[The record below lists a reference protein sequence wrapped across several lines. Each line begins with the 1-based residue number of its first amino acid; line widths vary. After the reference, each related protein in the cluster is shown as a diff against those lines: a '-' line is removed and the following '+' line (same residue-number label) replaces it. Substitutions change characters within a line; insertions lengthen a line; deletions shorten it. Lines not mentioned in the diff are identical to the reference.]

1 MRTCFI
7 IIFIAFTSLVY
18 GQNPAIPLRDSIDAA
33 FTTLNQDS
41 ITTGILLDRC
51 LPQFDIT
58 QYGAINDTL
67 TDFKAWRGIYRSMYL
82 GAFNRNGF
90 ITNDSINKIL
100 QLNREADVI
109 PVFILNY
116 NYNSFKLYAVDSNL
130 IYFSNKR
137 FYDSSP
143 QPESPYFTNKVFNA
157 CGAFK
162 VSYAANAKF
171 VFSSDYYFSNDA
183 AQIDSLQCDFN
194 DGAGLRTINFGDT
207 VTINYG
213 DLLTHTIT
221 VKIFSG
227 GIVKGESSFL
237 FKMSDICPDD
247 YPHDIIGNI
256 AGEIAYPPGDLSDEA
271 KVSAKYTITYGYES
285 DGITKHTSL
294 QNPVLFVSG
303 FDPGYQNYKTTA
315 DDCKYGRMGWIDIIS
330 GLNYNL
336 EEGTI
341 ENWDPEF
348 TYAPDFFD
356 QLFLDGYDVIFLDFK
371 DGTDYMQ
378 RNAYTLVHMIE
389 WINEHKAPDADETV
403 IIGASMGGQLVRYA
417 LTYMESNNVSH
428 CSRLF
433 IAFDSPAKGANVPLG
448 LQSFAWF
455 VHYISPEGSDGSKD
469 SEFQLESLRAPAAR
483 QLLIPHFEGE
493 YPSGI
498 HSYRTDFYN
507 ELFAMD
513 VDGYPDNIRKVAV
526 ANGNKTAQPQAGLS
540 DGQKFLELEVDKLFG
555 YALGQSYFSPGYLND
570 LGHNSVFYGKY
581 KVLGLTVLDYDII
594 PPADAD
600 GFDTAPGS
608 KQSRLT
614 EMDDDFDDTG
624 SEHFDVYK
632 DYFCFVPSISALDIY
647 TAELDFDIESEIFED
662 APDSYYP
669 FFAYYAPEDIDENHV
684 QLSIAADDDAGNTAW
699 SIEQINK
706 NAYDLVT
713 ALPNI
718 SLGTTYNYGNAYKN
732 IVHSLDINSGGLLQI
747 NGNYNTDYGDGS
759 PAVAGSTFTV
769 YTSACNN
776 SIITINSGGILEIGD
791 DNDPVDNNKGILEVL
806 DGSAIYVN
814 TGGIL
819 KIRRNSQLNLRS
831 GAILYLEP
839 GGVIEIE
846 EGGFL
851 AMDDGSQLKLNGGVL
866 DLKDSN
872 AQLKLFSGGE
882 IIVAAGVDFTLDSEG
897 FFEYYDDGIFTML
910 GSTGKFILAGD
921 GDTDLKMRLQEDAD
935 FYLQTHD
942 VDIYNCKLS
951 FNDNALFRVEA
962 NNTSLDLVNY
972 EDFSTSVKA
981 KSAIL
986 ADNIVSLDVYNCDF
1000 TGFSHPVKVENVT
1013 VCPEDVNVNLQYNT
1027 FTGMGNIAITATNVD
1042 RIYMN
1047 ANSVTGSATA
1057 EGGVWLEGVT
1067 DATIENGN
1075 IQGFTGVDAA
1085 GVFLWNTARLVLDKA
1100 TIKNNNYGVDMHAS
1114 SIYMRNKATI
1124 KNNATG
1130 IYAFGGSDYGVSN
1143 PTGAM
1148 KKISV
1153 GDVGCGWII
1162 QNTNYGILAQDMQ
1175 LEIDQI
1181 IHDNA
1186 DSEPGNPIPN
1196 RFDGNGIGIQ
1206 ACYEYYDADDLGD
1219 TEIMAEHN
1227 HWQTGGGPA
1236 SGYLKGGFDEDTHN
1250 CTSITFSTA
1259 CYLETK
1265 PNNCVCNYDDC
1276 ADEDCAVQ
1284 LTEEE
1289 ITLRLAE
1296 TSCNTTIPKLGGGG
1310 TVTIAQQFRTA
1321 YVKYLDGDYNYAYQ
1335 NFNHLKN
1342 KVNQNYPQGLS
1353 KGVCN
1358 TLYKEAVMYVELCS
1372 LLATVH
1378 CQPPFYTERLAD
1390 EYSGAEFDVALYPN
1404 PANTL
1409 FTIVTNTS
1417 GIIAYNVYDM
1427 QGSKVVAGNFQTQ
1440 TDIAVTGWPSGIYLI
1455 YLRNETNGNSN
1466 NVKLAVE

>member
-1 MRTCFI
+1 MYASAWFLPGEDYSGGKRFFHGQI
-7 IIFIAFTSLVY
+7 DFLGLSLINYSLSVSE
-18 GQNPAIPLRDSIDAA
+18 GFPLR
-33 FTTLNQDS
+33 
-41 ITTGILLDRC
+41 
-51 LPQFDIT
+51 
-58 QYGAINDTL
+58 
-67 TDFKAWRGIYRSMYL
+67 
-82 GAFNRNGF
+82 
-90 ITNDSINKIL
+90 
-100 QLNREADVI
+100 
-109 PVFILNY
+109 
-116 NYNSFKLYAVDSNL
+116 
-130 IYFSNKR
+130 
-137 FYDSSP
+137 
-143 QPESPYFTNKVFNA
+143 
-157 CGAFK
+157 
-162 VSYAANAKF
+162 
-171 VFSSDYYFSNDA
+171 
-183 AQIDSLQCDFN
+183 
-194 DGAGLRTINFGDT
+194 
-207 VTINYG
+207 
-213 DLLTHTIT
+213 
-221 VKIFSG
+221 
-227 GIVKGESSFL
+227 
-237 FKMSDICPDD
+237 
-247 YPHDIIGNI
+247 
-256 AGEIAYPPGDLSDEA
+256 
-271 KVSAKYTITYGYES
+271 
-285 DGITKHTSL
+285 
-294 QNPVLFVSG
+294 
-303 FDPGYQNYKTTA
+303 
-315 DDCKYGRMGWIDIIS
+315 
-330 GLNYNL
+330 
-336 EEGTI
+336 
-341 ENWDPEF
+341 
-348 TYAPDFFD
+348 
-356 QLFLDGYDVIFLDFK
+356 
-371 DGTDYMQ
+371 
-378 RNAYTLVHMIE
+378 
-389 WINEHKAPDADETV
+389 
-403 IIGASMGGQLVRYA
+403 
-417 LTYMESNNVSH
+417 
-428 CSRLF
+428 
-433 IAFDSPAKGANVPLG
+433 
-448 LQSFAWF
+448 
-455 VHYISPEGSDGSKD
+455 
-469 SEFQLESLRAPAAR
+469 
-483 QLLIPHFEGE
+483 
-493 YPSGI
+493 
-498 HSYRTDFYN
+498 
-507 ELFAMD
+507 
-513 VDGYPDNIRKVAV
+513 
-526 ANGNKTAQPQAGLS
+526 
-540 DGQKFLELEVDKLFG
+540 
-555 YALGQSYFSPGYLND
+555 
-570 LGHNSVFYGKY
+570 
-581 KVLGLTVLDYDII
+581 
-594 PPADAD
+594 
-600 GFDTAPGS
+600 DTAPGS
-608 KQSRLT
+608 RRTRLQQQINIEPEFVFYPPPPDLELT
-614 EMDDDFDDTG
+614 VNDFFGFNPT
-624 SEHFDVYK
+624 
-632 DYFCFVPSISALDIY
+632 ISTLDINTTDLNY
-647 TAELDFDIESEIFED
+647 EIIDFINENEPSV
-662 APDSYYP
+662 YYP
-669 FFAYYAPEDIDENHV
+669 FEAYYAPETNNENHV
-684 QLSIAADDDAGNTAW
+684 QYTEATIDDDGNTAW
-699 SIEQINK
+699 MLNQILK
-706 NAYDLVT
+706 NENDLQN
-713 ALPNI
+713 LPATI
-718 SLGTTYNYGNAYKN
+718 DATLETTYNYGNLYKN
-732 IVHSLDINSGGLLQI
+732 KLYSVDINSGGLLQI
-747 NGNYNTDYGDGS
+747 NGNYATDYGAGD
-759 PAVAGSTFTV
+759 PAIAGSTFTV
-769 YTSACNN
+769 YTSVCNN
-776 SIITINSGGILEIGD
+776 SIITINDGGILEIGD

-806 DGSAIYVN
+806 DGSTIHVN

-851 AMDDGSQLKLNGGVL
+851 AVDDGAQLKLNGGVL

-921 GDTDLKMRLQEDAD
+921 GDTDLKMRLQEDAY

-942 VDIYNCKLS
+942 VDIYNCKLT

-1027 FTGMGNIAITATNVD
+1027 FAGMGNIAITAINVD

-1057 EGGVWLEGVT
+1057 EGGVWLEDVT

-1143 PTGAM
+1143 PTGSM

-1162 QNTNYGILAQDMQ
+1162 NNTTYGIKSLDMQ
-1175 LEIDQI
+1175 LEIDQM
-1181 IHDNA
+1181 IHDMN
-1186 DSEPGNPIPN
+1186 DDEPGDPIPN
-1196 RFDGNGIGIQ
+1196 RFDGNLYGIK
-1206 ACYEYYDADDLGD
+1206 ACYEYYSVADLGGTGVAD
-1219 TEIMAEHN
+1219 IMAEHN

-1250 CTSITFSTA
+1250 CTSLTYSTV

-1310 TVTIAQQFRTA
+1310 TVTVAQQFRTA

-1358 TLYKEAVMYVELCS
+1358 ALYKEAVMYVELCS

-1427 QGSKVVAGNFQTQ
+1427 QGSKVAAGNFQTQ
-1440 TDIAVTGWPSGIYLI
+1440 TDIAVTGWPSGIYLV